1 MQPGANL
8 SPSSM
13 SSRSSRSSRSK
24 KKVIVEEEKEP
35 RSNSTAPAI
44 FKKIII
50 HPEWKPVTFLNLLII
65 LFSVLSTH
73 FAAFFACFGEPQ
85 NKFIKGLDL
94 VMEIFFIIDIVS
106 HLFMMYRDPRDPR
119 KYISDITK
127 IIWHY
132 LKGAFIFDLL
142 AVLAWPI
149 SGAMKGAIDPENA
162 DLIYLLRLFRLSKI
176 LILMDLQKFT

>member
-1 MQPGANL
+1 
-8 SPSSM
+8 
-13 SSRSSRSSRSK
+13 
-24 KKVIVEEEKEP
+24 
-35 RSNSTAPAI
+35 
-44 FKKIII
+44 
-50 HPEWKPVTFLNLLII
+50 
-65 LFSVLSTH
+65 
-73 FAAFFACFGEPQ
+73 
-85 NKFIKGLDL
+85 
-94 VMEIFFIIDIVS
+94 
-106 HLFMMYRDPRDPR
+106 MMYRDPRDPR